1 MRINYSYVFWI
12 AIVFLIL
19 VFGVGVANAAT
30 DLGDGACQ
38 QTDGQTGLWNG
49 TTADDEGCITQAEYQ
64 VAYPTD
70 DGSDPLDRQVSVD
83 VELEPEAPTV
93 REFFEDPMVR
103 LAELGLTVE

>member
-1 MRINYSYVFWI
+1 MRRVT
-12 AIVFLIL
+12 IVVTLL
-19 VFGVGVANAAT
+19 VGMSLPAMAAT

-49 TTADDEGCITQAEYQ
+49 TTADDDGCVTQAEY
-64 VAYPTD
+64 AAMYPSA

-93 REFFEDPMVR
+93 RQVFVDPFVR
-103 LAELGLTVE
+103 AELAGLSIE